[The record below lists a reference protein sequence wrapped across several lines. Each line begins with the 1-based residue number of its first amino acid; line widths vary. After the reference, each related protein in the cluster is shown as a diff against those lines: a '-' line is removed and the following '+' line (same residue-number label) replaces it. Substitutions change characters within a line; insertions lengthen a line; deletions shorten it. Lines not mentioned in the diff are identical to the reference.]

1 MKRVDLRHTNSHIN
15 VRVTTFQGNP
25 TVTTSKDNPTSTAM
39 ALTVEKET
47 EATVAQ
53 GAYRK
58 MNWKKLLK
66 WKKGDNNLRMARY

>member
-1 MKRVDLRHTNSHIN
+1 
-15 VRVTTFQGNP
+15 
-25 TVTTSKDNPTSTAM
+25 M

-58 MNWKKLLK
+58 MNWKKWLK
-66 WKKGDNNLRMARY
+66 WKKGDNNLPMARY